1 MVVMIINLSI
11 TMRALSGAACCLL
24 GIQLGGGLDPDKA

>member
-11 TMRALSGAACCLL
+11 TMRTLSGACCLL